1 MNQREQIL
9 DLLSGKIID
18 SVPAFSG
25 LIHVTAQGLVREGL
39 IFHETHK
46 DASKMAKAAAST
58 FKLSGLPSAVVPLDM
73 YVEAEA
79 LGAEINFRENREFEF
94 PQVKEAGL
102 FKSAKDLSAEMT
114 ILAPYT
120 HLPWRAVPGSAGDD
134 NEFLNN
140 GRIKLV
146 CDAIKLLKKDVGN
159 DVVIGGMI
167 PGPYTLLLL
176 VVDVKEMFIEMKKEP
191 QAVTDALF
199 HLSSFLAE
207 VGTAYRNAGADF
219 VTIHDMGGSPAFI
232 GPARYEQFVL
242 PAEKLLIDKLPKP
255 RVLSLCGNVTRSLH
269 LLAQTGADAISLDQ
283 TVDLTA
289 ARLALKDILL
299 FGNID
304 PVETLYRGDSAQVA
318 EAVIRA
324 KEAGVDAIWPGC
336 DLVPQSPIENI
347 RTLVK

>member
-1 MNQREQIL
+1 MREQIL
-9 DLLSGKIID
+9 DLLSGKKID

-46 DASKMAKAAAST
+46 DAGKMAKAAAST

-102 FKSAKDLSAEMT
+102 FESAKDLNTQIVKE
-114 ILAPYT
+114 
-120 HLPWRAVPGSAGDD
+120 
-134 NEFLNN
+134 NKFLNN

-146 CDAIKLLKKDVGN
+146 CDAIKLLKEDVGN
-159 DVVIGGMI
+159 EVVIGGMI
-167 PGPYTLLLL
+167 PGPYTFLLL
-176 VVDVKEMFIEMKKEP
+176 VADVKEMFIEMKKEP

-199 HLSSFLAE
+199 QLSSFLAE

-283 TVDLTA
+283 TVDLAA
-289 ARLALKDILL
+289 ARLALKDTLL

-347 RTLVK
+347 RALVK